1 MCIKAEVRT
10 NKGRVDAV
18 TTTAFK
24 AFQRDNQL
32 KPDGRAGPATLRAL
46 SITVERRRDQIAL
59 AMQRWRESRSL
70 REGRPSYA
78 RVNIPSYTM
87 DLFENGPPTET
98 LVARVS
104 ELYREAD
111 VFHKAAQLVDKYQQR
126 AEDIAE
132 NIRPESFR
140 RLLYYLIDTVLYRG
154 NPTLPET
161 PVIEISANA
170 IPQT

>member
-1 MCIKAEVRT
+1 M
-10 NKGRVDAV
+10 
-18 TTTAFK
+18 TAGTDVLGK
-24 AFQRDNQL
+24 R
-32 KPDGRAGPATLRAL
+32 PTLL
-46 SITVERRRDQIAL
+46 WAL
-59 AMQRWRESRSL
+59 ALESL
-70 REGRPSYA
+70 PTDEQKEFL
-78 RVNIPSYTM
+78 